1 MSTPEELAKKR
12 LKEGWLHV
20 LATFEVIGKPKE
32 HVEETIQ
39 QLVETVKKEE
49 TIQVLEEHID
59 DAVATENDFF
69 STFAEVDMMVKN
81 VETLTWL
88 AANITP
94 ATIEIIEP
102 LNFSFTAGD
111 MQGWIN
117 DVLSTMHSIGYAH
130 KTQNAELQFIKGQ
143 LRTLVENTILINLAK
158 GAKAPAAI
166 SKETSIDLKAVEA
179 HLGALEKAERVKKDG
194 ELYTLAK

>member
-1 MSTPEELAKKR
+1 
-12 LKEGWLHV
+12 
-20 LATFEVIGKPKE
+20 
-32 HVEETIQ
+32 
-39 QLVETVKKEE
+39 
-49 TIQVLEEHID
+49 
-59 DAVATENDFF
+59 
-69 STFAEVDMMVKN
+69 MMVKN

-111 MQGWIN
+111 LQGWLN

-158 GAKAPAAI
+158 GGKKPSAI
-166 SKETSIDLKAVEA
+166 SKETSLDIKAVEA
-179 HLGALEKAERVKKDG
+179 HLGSLEKAGRVKKDG
-194 ELYTLAK
+194 DLYSLAK